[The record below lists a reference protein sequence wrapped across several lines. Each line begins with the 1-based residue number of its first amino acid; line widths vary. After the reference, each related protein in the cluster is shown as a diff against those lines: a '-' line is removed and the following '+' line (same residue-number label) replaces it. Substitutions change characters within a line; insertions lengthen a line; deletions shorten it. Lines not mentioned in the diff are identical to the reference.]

1 MFYSGGLREAAKQ
14 GSNLRSRLSET
25 LLSQDEAIDQRCG
38 THRWIVLFDE
48 RRRAVA
54 FMETI
59 TTARWLQFL
68 NLKMIWS
75 DDVVHFQDVAGAI
88 GSQIPP
94 TARPFECS

>member
-54 FMETI
+54 FMENNNDS
-59 TTARWLQFL
+59 ALAPV
-68 NLKMIWS
+68 LKS
-75 DDVVHFQDVAGAI
+75 KNDLV
-88 GSQIPP
+88 
-94 TARPFECS
+94 R